1 MLFASA
7 CGAVMVGLFMAT
19 GRAVGLIPLLLLA
32 FFLLLSIGG
41 NVLAT
46 PKDAKQA
53 VRSSMAAMA
62 IKMFASLIV
71 LLLVIFLG
79 PREHVLPNA
88 LAFAGLYLAFL
99 VFDTVHLLR
108 GMHRSRT

>member
-62 IKMFASLIV
+62 INHTKAPLDEVTLSPQATSIK
-71 LLLVIFLG
+71 
-79 PREHVLPNA
+79 A
-88 LAFAGLYLAFL
+88 LKGSQVNIWNTANTRAP
-99 VFDTVHLLR
+99 
-108 GMHRSRT
+108 